1 MQLCEL
7 VSDQDRLQLIG
18 EKRKFQLEVE
28 NKKRQLENDRRTLQ
42 HLKSKALR
50 ERWLLEGSPPAGADQ
65 REVKRQLEEDE
76 VRTRTLEDTVTRLE
90 QEIFTLEAGTHTAVP
105 SETVPEAKVH
115 KSPPISDHRETEDEM
130 KRAVYSVEI
139 KVERHKVTGE
149 TRVLST
155 HTTLPVDLS
164 EHGVKV
170 YEDEQKV
177 VHEMNG
183 EDGVHLLSSSEVEE
197 LIQKA
202 DQASLSQ
209 EVTVVTVRP
218 PAARPPA
225 DTKEGALLPRVEITG
240 LEAKPGAAPDVA
252 EASVEKPV
260 TMVFMGYQDVEDED
274 ETKKVLGLQGTV
286 KAQLVVIDD
295 GEGKSTSCEEENM
308 CARLVQMA
316 ALDPPGGTATPTAT
330 MAATPTVTPV
340 AAPTAT
346 PTAAQQMMASN
357 GDNTGEVEG
366 GASKSKKKQ
375 PCKCCTIM

>member
-130 KRAVYSVEI
+130 KR
-139 KVERHKVTGE
+139 
-149 TRVLST
+149 
-155 HTTLPVDLS
+155 
-164 EHGVKV
+164 
-170 YEDEQKV
+170 V